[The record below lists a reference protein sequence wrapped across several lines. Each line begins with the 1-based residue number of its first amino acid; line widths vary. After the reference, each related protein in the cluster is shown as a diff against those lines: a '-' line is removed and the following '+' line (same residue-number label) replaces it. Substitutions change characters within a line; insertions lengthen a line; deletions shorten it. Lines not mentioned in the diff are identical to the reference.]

1 MWRDCCEEGSKYLS
15 LEGGRVVSC
24 SWREF
29 PVGATQAAS
38 VGLDNSTIKHH
49 KTSHSFFL
57 LTHFSFLHLLCNE
70 GKCYLTTWKLLNPI
84 LLSSVGEILIHQT
97 CVSLLGRTKNFLQG
111 EDSVQPQGFWL
122 WLGLWWC
129 LVSSGRV
136 GTAGPSQGA
145 ETPPSKP
152 SRACTSSVLFGLLV
166 HQNIWEC
173 FSLGRWSCRCGSR
186 EWKCAVKWVLHC
198 QGMLNISHR
207 VSRNGCR

>member
-1 MWRDCCEEGSKYLS
+1 MS

-49 KTSHSFFL
+49 KASHSFFL
-57 LTHFSFLHLLCNE
+57 LTSFSFLHLLCNE
-70 GKCYLTTWKLLNPI
+70 GKCYLTTWKLLI
-84 LLSSVGEILIHQT
+84 SSCSAQWGKSLSIKLVFHSFG
-97 CVSLLGRTKNFLQG
+97 GTKNFLQG

-136 GTAGPSQGA
+136 GTCWAQP
-145 ETPPSKP
+145 
-152 SRACTSSVLFGLLV
+152 
-166 HQNIWEC
+166 
-173 FSLGRWSCRCGSR
+173 GSR
-186 EWKCAVKWVLHC
+186 
-198 QGMLNISHR
+198 NTPI
-207 VSRNGCR
+207 